1 LKKKIIST
9 GDNKMA
15 DPKDMYQC
23 QVSNCGYTY
32 DPDQGNE
39 KTNIPAGTAFA
50 DIPDDWACPFCG
62 SSKKTFRPL
71 AGPGSVI
78 EEGI

>member
-1 LKKKIIST
+1 
-9 GDNKMA
+9 MA

-23 QVSNCGYTY
+23 QVSNCGYVY
-32 DPDQGNE
+32 DPDRGDA
-39 KTNIPAGTAFA
+39 KGKIPAGTAFK
-50 DIPDDWACPFCG
+50 DLPDDWQCPHCG

-71 AGPGSVI
+71 AGPGSVL